1 MWPSWRGYKLNRSQI
16 QFFASSKTPPRK
28 TKNDRRG
35 GRKLPAAPEPTLT
48 YLIVSLHAFW
58 NKWPSL
64 TGTGKKKQVE
74 VYNHHVMLS
83 LRRIGTML
91 AAILQIIACTR
102 FLSCFCRK
110 LHGLSC
116 FKHTVTVSLW
126 ILDLIQMM
134 DFFPSCLLCIH
145 HDVKIKGEEDKQQVD
160 EASSQLRGNWVEGN
174 GSGGRIYLRMKW
186 ERGRLMLFYKTR
198 YIYIQC

>member
-64 TGTGKKKQVE
+64 TGTGKKKTGGSLQSPCNAVITKDWYHACSNSPNNSMHKIPFLGVSVGNCMACPASNTLWLCLCGSLTWFRWWISFQV
-74 VYNHHVMLS
+74 
-83 LRRIGTML
+83 
-91 AAILQIIACTR
+91 ACYV
-102 FLSCFCRK
+102 FIMMSKLKARK
-110 LHGLSC
+110 
-116 FKHTVTVSLW
+116 
-126 ILDLIQMM
+126 INN
-134 DFFPSCLLCIH
+134 
-145 HDVKIKGEEDKQQVD
+145 
-160 EASSQLRGNWVEGN
+160 R
-174 GSGGRIYLRMKW
+174 
-186 ERGRLMLFYKTR
+186 
-198 YIYIQC
+198 